1 MEVLAGTYYL
11 REHPIVMLFYS
22 GANLSLEKMEVSYL
36 ILTPGGRLGVN
47 RTVRKIPLE
56 LAG

>member
-1 MEVLAGTYYL
+1 
-11 REHPIVMLFYS
+11 MLFYS